1 MANEVGTG
9 AMTGAQL
16 GSAIGGAAGPVG
28 SAIGAG
34 VGLVGGAIGGALAQ
48 KRRKK
53 ILENLGLSEAEKE
66 QMAQAAQ
73 RSATQQVGAQQ
84 RAVTRQTMA
93 AGGTPLAGRGAELTR
108 QLTEAGAEAGAQA
121 RQQADVL
128 AQQIEQARRAEYQRQ
143 IEGAQGA
150 AYAAQT
156 AQVLAPQLSDALARQ
171 SAMSGV
177 QLKQSTMANQAA
189 ATAGASAAT
198 NAIMTGGG

>member
-16 GSAIGGAAGPVG
+16 GTALGGAFGPIG

-34 VGLVGGAIGGALAQ
+34 VGLAGGAIGGAIAQ

-66 QMAQAAQ
+66 QMAQTAQ
-73 RSATQQVGAQQ
+73 RSAAQQVGAQQ

-108 QLTEAGAEAGAQA
+108 QLTAAGAEAGAQA

-128 AQQIEQARRAEYQRQ
+128 AQQIEQARRAEYLGQLDANR
-143 IEGAQGA
+143 
-150 AYAAQT
+150 AYAAQS
-156 AQVLAPQLSDALARQ
+156 AQVIAPQLSGAVP
-171 SAMSGV
+171 AMVDRAGLV
-177 QLKQSTMANQAA
+177 QPSPQLSMTQH
-189 ATAGASAAT
+189 TAG
-198 NAIMTGGG
+198 MTAGEGSILGVM